1 MPPDL
6 VRLLSELSPNF
17 EIITSLSP
25 YLRIISYMEVIDS
38 LVEWE
43 NVYLRVRGAKVL
55 QILFDLI
62 QKKQLPISDLR
73 LEFLEGE
80 LQVSARIQKGIAI
93 PVKLT
98 VRRIHVE
105 GMTLY
110 VPLESVATFG
120 IVPIPKLL
128 FKMIGTQ
135 RLPEGIQLDPETL
148 TLAVS
153 LERFLPPFI
162 DLKIEAIRIVPGG
175 MAVHLGPGSA
185 GLPPHFALG

>member
-1 MPPDL
+1 L
-6 VRLLSELSPNF
+6 
-17 EIITSLSP
+17 TS
-25 YLRIISYMEVIDS
+25 DS

-73 LEFLEGE
+73 LEFLADE
-80 LQVSARIQKGIAI
+80 LQISARIQKGIAI

-110 VPLESVATFG
+110 VPFENVATFG

-128 FKMIGTQ
+128 FRVIDTQ
-135 RLPEGIQLDPETL
+135 RLPEGIRLDPETL

-175 MAVHLGPGSA
+175 MAVHIGPGSA
-185 GLPPHFALG
+185 GLPPHLGMG

>member
-1 MPPDL
+1 
-6 VRLLSELSPNF
+6 
-17 EIITSLSP
+17 
-25 YLRIISYMEVIDS
+25 MEVVDS

-55 QILFDLI
+55 QLLFDLI

-80 LQVSARIQKGIAI
+80 LKISARIQKGIAI

-110 VPLESVATFG
+110 VPLEDVATFG

-128 FKMIGTQ
+128 FRLIGTE
-135 RLPEGIQLDPETL
+135 RLPEGIKLDPETL

-153 LERFLPPFI
+153 LERFLPSFI

-185 GLPPHFALG
+185 GLPPHFAMG